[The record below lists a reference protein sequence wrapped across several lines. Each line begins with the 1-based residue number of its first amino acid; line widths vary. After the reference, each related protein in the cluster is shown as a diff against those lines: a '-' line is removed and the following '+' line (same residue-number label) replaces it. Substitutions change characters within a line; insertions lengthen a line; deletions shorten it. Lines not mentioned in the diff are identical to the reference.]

1 MTVELLT
8 IEEYQEENRKL
19 QAHIAQLETDNQ
31 ALQQALHSS
40 TIFFERSTELL
51 CIINFDGLFTM
62 ISPAWTTLLGYE
74 QAEIINQPFAQFLHP
89 DDIEITAQV
98 VEQLQQ
104 GYPLHNFENRY
115 QARDGSYR
123 TLLWNGT
130 SDLETR
136 SYYLFSRDITEQ
148 KEVERARDLYIQ
160 TIQQLPYGIS
170 IYEALDSNDI
180 NQLILRGYNSQA
192 KAFLSHYDQLI
203 GKSIT
208 ELYPNFTENLEYTN
222 TFLSVIQTKQ
232 SVSIEQPYSDNDL
245 QGFFSTTIF
254 SLPNQHIGVIYE
266 EITERKRS
274 EEALRQAM
282 LQEEIIN
289 AQKAALDEL
298 STPLIP
304 ISDNILVM
312 PLIGTMDTRRAQQVM
327 DTILY
332 GLNETGSGFLIID
345 ITGVTII
352 DTQVA
357 NAFIRAAHAAKL
369 LGAQVLLTGIRPE
382 VAQTLVGL
390 GIDLSNIIT
399 CSSLQRGI
407 AQATSM
413 QK

>member
-1 MTVELLT
+1 
-8 IEEYQEENRKL
+8 
-19 QAHIAQLETDNQ
+19 
-31 ALQQALHSS
+31 
-40 TIFFERSTELL
+40 
-51 CIINFDGLFTM
+51 
-62 ISPAWTTLLGYE
+62 
-74 QAEIINQPFAQFLHP
+74 
-89 DDIEITAQV
+89 
-98 VEQLQQ
+98 
-104 GYPLHNFENRY
+104 
-115 QARDGSYR
+115 
-123 TLLWNGT
+123 
-130 SDLETR
+130 
-136 SYYLFSRDITEQ
+136 
-148 KEVERARDLYIQ
+148 
-160 TIQQLPYGIS
+160 
-170 IYEALDSNDI
+170 
-180 NQLILRGYNSQA
+180 
-192 KAFLSHYDQLI
+192 
-203 GKSIT
+203 
-208 ELYPNFTENLEYTN
+208 
-222 TFLSVIQTKQ
+222 
-232 SVSIEQPYSDNDL
+232 
-245 QGFFSTTIF
+245 
-254 SLPNQHIGVIYE
+254 VIYE